1 MDFIPLSIPNIG
13 RQEWELVREC
23 LETGWVSSVG
33 SFVAKFEEEFAKKVG
48 ATGAIATSS
57 GTAALHVA
65 LKMAGVEAG
74 DEVVLPSLTFIAPAN
89 AVRYLGGWPTFIDVQ
104 EDSLQMDPSKLAS
117 FLEKD
122 CIRVNGVLTNKHTQ
136 RRVVGVL
143 PVHILGHPVNLD
155 PIFSLAEEAGLF
167 VVQDSTESLGSTYKG
182 RMIGSEG
189 VSCFSFN
196 GNKLITTG
204 GGGMITF
211 QDKELADRARYL
223 TTTAKDDPVEF
234 VHNEVGFNYRLT
246 NVQAAMGLAQLGRLD
261 EFLSRKKAIHHSYA
275 EGVAELGTCE
285 MVGEASWAQSAF
297 WLNTMRLT
305 DPNTDRKVL
314 HKLLKDVSIETRP
327 LWQPL
332 HMSPAHEGS
341 WFKDCKVSEV
351 LYKQCLNLPSST
363 SLTDSDLNRVV
374 SVVKGIFS

>member
-1 MDFIPLSIPNIG
+1 M
-13 RQEWELVREC
+13 
-23 LETGWVSSVG
+23 
-33 SFVAKFEEEFAKKVG
+33 
-48 ATGAIATSS
+48 
-57 GTAALHVA
+57 
-65 LKMAGVEAG
+65 
-74 DEVVLPSLTFIAPAN
+74 
-89 AVRYLGGWPTFIDVQ
+89 
-104 EDSLQMDPSKLAS
+104 
-117 FLEKD
+117 
-122 CIRVNGVLTNKHTQ
+122 
-136 RRVVGVL
+136 
-143 PVHILGHPVNLD
+143 LGHPVDLD
-155 PIFSLAEEAGLF
+155 PIFSLAGEAGLF
-167 VVQDSTESLGSTYKG
+167 VVQDATESLGSTYKG

-211 QDKELADRARYL
+211 QDKKMADRARYL

-246 NVQAAMGLAQLGRLD
+246 NVQAAMGVAQLGRLD
-261 EFLSRKKAIHHSYA
+261 EFLSRKKAIHQSYV
-275 EGVAELGTCE
+275 EGVAELETCA
-285 MVGEASWAQSAF
+285 MVGESSWAQSAF

-341 WFKDCKVSEV
+341 WFEDCKVSEV

-363 SLTDSDLNRVV
+363 GLTDSDLSRVV